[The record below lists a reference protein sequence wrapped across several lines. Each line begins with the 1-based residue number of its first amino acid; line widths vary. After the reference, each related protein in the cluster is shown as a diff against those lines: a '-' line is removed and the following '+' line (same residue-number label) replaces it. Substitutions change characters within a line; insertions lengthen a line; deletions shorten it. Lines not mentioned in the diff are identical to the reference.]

1 MKELLTEF
9 LATILNEARIK
20 AVKVDDGDERIVYF
34 GSKEAAQAAIDAS
47 THRPYLPTDKNLPS
61 TKPTKLQQ
69 PDFVRPAGTQQKP
82 IGSDIP
88 KGILGKKAKPPTR
101 TPGTRAQNKPSLRSK
116 LVSSLVAIAKT
127 FQDRIYSGQGQS
139 IGTKSSTQGEHSSCT
154 STQDFISGRVLSIDG
169 QNVPIPAGVT
179 NGEIEVEKQIIA
191 NGRGGKK
198 LSPYELTNRAI
209 ESAWIVREQQRYV
222 NSGNEPPEE
231 DWLKYAYRS
240 GLSSAAAL
248 RQTPEYNAD
257 LIATTTAIQSGELPP
272 PMVMNA
278 ENRNS
283 TIQYLKSSLE
293 NSSSDEDKS
302 HYQML
307 LTAMDVA
314 EDTDTVVH
322 FINKNG
328 QTDAL
333 LVSNKKS
340 KNDPHGNTTPIARI
354 KKLREVLS
362 QDPQVA
368 SEISQVLQAAQDI
381 IKKGGDSVSVSKEY
395 FLGMTEEEKQSAAEI
410 LKERFKVLKAD
421 RGRTKD
427 YTDDI
432 VASRPIQIA
441 LKDMYCTENPDDCRK
456 GKPLGQIPPEYTQE
470 NVGRAFIRA
479 VESSEGSPDILTK
492 ILGKVG
498 DASTEDD
505 RALLGPVIDSG
516 LQTRK
521 AAKDAHDLIVSSL
534 VAADERICKADP
546 QKCREETGNSI
557 NGPATQAYIQSFMQD
572 THWDQYICN
581 TDDCSRQDAISARKM
596 VDMDGK
602 KVTPKRFRE
611 CLAKISKFK
620 GDANSHDGQ
629 RGLWQHL
636 QRTLV
641 TRAGEDSIS
650 IREGDGVRKIGKET
664 YRTKGAVS
672 SLLTFLG
679 KDMTD
684 CVTQ

>member
-1 MKELLTEF
+1 MKELLLEF
-9 LATILNEARIK
+9 LSNILKEAGKKPIDVSVENQPPGTVEPTAGGRFRAK
-20 AVKVDDGDERIVYF
+20 QVGTNKVLYWGDENMALAWARGQKSADSADGADGVTV
-34 GSKEAAQAAIDAS
+34 GGQERDA
-47 THRPYLPTDKNLPS
+47 D
-61 TKPTKLQQ
+61 
-69 PDFVRPAGTQQKP
+69 
-82 IGSDIP
+82 IGSNIP
-88 KGILGKKAKPPTR
+88 KDLLGRKAKKST
-101 TPGTRAQNKPSLRSK
+101 QKSSLRSK
-116 LVSSLVAIAKT
+116 LVSSLVGLAKS

-139 IGTKSSTQGEHSSCT
+139 IGTKSSTQGEHSSCA
-154 STQDFISGRVLSIDG
+154 STQDFVGGRVTSVDG
-169 QNVPIPAGVT
+169 QNVPVPDGVT
-179 NGEIEVEKQIIA
+179 DDEIEAEKQIIA

-209 ESAWIVREQQRYV
+209 ESVWINREQQRYIDA
-222 NSGNEPPEE
+222 GNEPPDE

-248 RQTPEYNAD
+248 RENPEYNAD
-257 LIATTTAIQSGELPP
+257 MVATTSAMQRGELPP

-278 ENRNS
+278 ENRDS
-283 TIQYLKSSLE
+283 TIQYLKTALE

-307 LTAMDVA
+307 LTAMEVA

-328 QTDAL
+328 QTDTL
-333 LVSNKKS
+333 LVSNKKTKS
-340 KNDPHGNTTPIARI
+340 DPHGNTTPIARI
-354 KKLREVLS
+354 KSLREVLS

-368 SEISQVLQAAQDI
+368 EEISQVLQTAQDI
-381 IKKGGDSVSVSKEY
+381 IKKGGDSVSVSKKY
-395 FLGMTEEEKQSAAEI
+395 FSGMTDEEKQRAAEV
-410 LKERFKVLKAD
+410 LKERFKALKAD
-421 RGRTKD
+421 RNRIKD

-432 VASRPIQIA
+432 IASRPIQNA
-441 LKDMYCTENPDDCRK
+441 LKDMYCTENPDDCKK
-456 GKPLGQIPPEYTQE
+456 GKPLGQIPSEYTQE
-470 NVGRAFIRA
+470 NVGKAFIRA
-479 VESSEGSPDILTK
+479 VELSEGSPEILTK

-505 RALLGPVIDSG
+505 RVLLGPVIDSG
-516 LQTRK
+516 LQTRE
-521 AAKDAHDLIVSSL
+521 AAKNAHDLIVSRL
-534 VAADERICKADP
+534 IDADERICKKSP
-546 QKCREETGNSI
+546 QKCRDKNGNLI
-557 NGPATQAYIQSFMQD
+557 NGPATQAYIHSFMQD

-596 VDMDGK
+596 VDMNGK

-620 GDANSHDGQ
+620 GDTNSHDGQ

-636 QRTLV
+636 QQTLV
-641 TRAGEDSIS
+641 TRSGEDSIS
-650 IREGDGVRKIGKET
+650 IRDGDGVRRIGKET
-664 YRTKGAVS
+664 YRTKGPTA

-679 KDMTD
+679 KDMND